1 MTVGEV
7 RVPFA
12 RLIVAAA
19 AALAGVVILLLARG
33 FNFYFDEWDFI
44 LATPDA
50 TWTTY
55 LQPHNEHLVLIPK
68 LIYASLLSAVGLG
81 TYMPYMA
88 VLLVLHGLNV
98 LLVFELV
105 RRRSGDLV
113 GFGAAALLLLLGAGW
128 ENLLWAFQVA
138 FVGAV
143 TCGLAAL
150 LILERPRSTAVLCG
164 ATALTA
170 AALLFSGVGIF
181 FAIAVAVRLA
191 VEPERRRD
199 LAWLV
204 PVAAAFLAWYLVFGH
219 QGVPTS
225 PPPTPRN
232 LLIAPIYALW
242 GMGAAAA
249 GLFGESGWWVTV
261 SLILAVGAVAFSWWR
276 SRPDAVSIAVAAGL
290 VSFYLVTGLG
300 RAQFGYDQ
308 SGAGRYVYEG
318 AVFWV
323 LLLSD
328 AARGLPWRGTWRP
341 ALVAC
346 IFLATFNSA
355 ALLVEYAAAKTAQMQ
370 RENADLQALDSVR
383 NDPCL
388 APGGSPD
395 PLVMPQLTRPA
406 LYYRAVD
413 MYGDPA
419 PSGPV
424 TDSTDYARA
433 RTNLERSD
441 CR

>member
-12 RLIVAAA
+12 RLFVAAA
-19 AALAGVVILLLARG
+19 AVLGGLAILLLARG
-33 FNFYFDEWDFI
+33 FNFYFDEWDFV

-50 TWTTY
+50 SSTTY
-55 LQPHNEHLVLIPK
+55 LQPHNEHLVLLPR
-68 LIYASLLSAVGLG
+68 LIYAALLNALGLG
-81 TYMPYMA
+81 SYMPYMA

-98 LLVFELV
+98 WLVFELV
-105 RRRSGDLV
+105 RRRNGDLV

-128 ENLLWAFQVA
+128 ENLLWAFQVT

-150 LILERPRSTAVLCG
+150 LVIGRPRSAMALAG

-170 AALLFSGVGIF
+170 ASLLFSGIGIF

-191 VEPERRRD
+191 VEPGRRQD
-199 LAWLV
+199 LAWLLPLAALFLLWYV
-204 PVAAAFLAWYLVFGH
+204 VAGQH
-219 QGVPTS
+219 GVATN

-249 GLFGESGWWVTV
+249 GLFGESGWWVPV
-261 SLILAVGAVAFSWWR
+261 SLALAIAAVSFSWWR
-276 SRPDAVSIAVAAGL
+276 RRPDAFAVAVAAGL

-300 RAQFGYDQ
+300 RGQFGYDQ

-355 ALLVEYAAAKTAQMQ
+355 ALLVEYAAAKTTQMQ
-370 RENADLQALDSVR
+370 RENADLQALEGVR

-388 APGGSPD
+388 AAGGSPD
-395 PLVMPQLTRPA
+395 PLVMPQVTRPA

-413 MYGDPA
+413 RYGDPA
-419 PSGPV
+419 PRGPV
-424 TDSTDYARA
+424 TDTADYARA
-433 RTNLERSD
+433 RTNLERPD
-441 CR
+441 CH